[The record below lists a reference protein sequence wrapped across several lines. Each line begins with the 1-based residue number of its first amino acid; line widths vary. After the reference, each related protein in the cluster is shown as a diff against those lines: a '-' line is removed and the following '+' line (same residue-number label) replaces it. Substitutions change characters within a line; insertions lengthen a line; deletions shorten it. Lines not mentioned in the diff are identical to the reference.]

1 MISSAAFALA
11 AMDVTRQAT
20 PYAPPAGTS
29 RQRSRRRRRLGLL
42 AAPRVAR
49 IPRASRPATVGGSL
63 R

>member
-29 RQRSRRRRRLGLL
+29 RKRSRRRRLGLI

-49 IPRASRPATVGGSL
+49 VPRASRPATVGGSL